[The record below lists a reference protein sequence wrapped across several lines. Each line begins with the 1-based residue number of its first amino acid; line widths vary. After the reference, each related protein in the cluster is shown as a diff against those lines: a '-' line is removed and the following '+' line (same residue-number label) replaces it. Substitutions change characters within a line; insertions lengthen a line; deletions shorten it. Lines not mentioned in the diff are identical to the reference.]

1 MKLINYIK
9 LYLFIFLKKTLF
21 KFKLFESFYNEFL
34 NQEKFLDLIKKKF
47 SQKNFNE
54 CYDVI
59 HKYLKFTNV
68 YTYKVSSPTFR
79 KFENFKYKE
88 ELKKRIQV

>member
-34 NQEKFLDLIKKKF
+34 NQEKFLDLIKKKIQ
-47 SQKNFNE
+47 SK
-54 CYDVI
+54 
-59 HKYLKFTNV
+59 KF
-68 YTYKVSSPTFR
+68 
-79 KFENFKYKE
+79 
-88 ELKKRIQV
+88 